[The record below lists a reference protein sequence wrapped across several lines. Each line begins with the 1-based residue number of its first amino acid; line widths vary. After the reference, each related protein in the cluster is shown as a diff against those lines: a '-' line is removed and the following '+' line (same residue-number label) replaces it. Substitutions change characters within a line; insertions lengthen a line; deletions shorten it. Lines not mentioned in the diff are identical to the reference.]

1 MCLLPA
7 ALKKQAEEQNNTE
20 LPDKTRNVVTEKKK
34 NEDEIT
40 LEIVA

>member
-20 LPDKTRNVVTEKKK
+20 LPDKTRNVTEKK

-40 LEIVA
+40 LEIA

>member
-20 LPDKTRNVVTEKKK
+20 LPDKTRNVVTEKK